1 MQERERERRPQ
12 RPGAGPARRPR
23 GRDTAPPGAA
33 EREDTARGPARP
45 GPALHRR
52 PRRGHRTHGRAFLK
66 QGGLQ
71 PLQPPCPLQP
81 ATSGKPTRA
90 PAAAISFPVA
100 QSHLVPS
107 PTFRP
112 RAEETPGRAPG
123 PGWSSGRKG
132 GGGAPRSGAGHP
144 AADPWPPALAQGTS
158 APARGPTEPRAL
170 APDGCRV
177 PAGDSPWCPLQAHS
191 CPRGL
196 HCLRGP
202 LQTTRAAGPRPHPGL
217 GAPSLPPAQGLTEGG
232 GDSRP
237 MRGVFSQRGFWK
249 LAFWLLR
256 HEERR
261 AVTAGRCGPSSGS
274 KGLSWG
280 RADWR
285 PGAHPTLLAPILTSG
300 GAGEGRGTPCALL
313 TALYVPASKG
323 LGASH
328 EPGTVTKGSE
338 GARGHPAAHPG
349 PARARPRPAACL
361 PRGQAQ
367 PRASPTSQTQTLQL
381 TEWPPRGLGAGG
393 AQ

>member
-1 MQERERERRPQ
+1 MARGGRGAGEREREAASTPRRRP
-12 RPGAGPARRPR
+12 GPEAT
-23 GRDTAPPGAA
+23 GWDTAPPGAA

-71 PLQPPCPLQP
+71 PLQPACPLQP

-170 APDGCRV
+170 GPDGRRV

-196 HCLRGP
+196 HCLQGP

-300 GAGEGRGTPCALL
+300 GWGRGGVHRVLSSLPCMYLR
-313 TALYVPASKG
+313 
-323 LGASH
+323 
-328 EPGTVTKGSE
+328 
-338 GARGHPAAHPG
+338 ARAWGHPMN
-349 PARARPRPAACL
+349 L
-361 PRGQAQ
+361 AQ
-367 PRASPTSQTQTLQL
+367 
-381 TEWPPRGLGAGG
+381 
-393 AQ
+393 